1 VLRLFT
7 ICPIVSGKDCSSHD
21 STSVTEDDYTY
32 PEQAASLEFDILHAF
47 TADQT
52 SQLHNFSVD
61 NVDIFSQGT
70 HDLGRTSIVK
80 HQIFTDGSPPIRQRP
95 YRTAPTQRENITGH
109 IQSMLEDDIIEPS
122 ASPWAS
128 PVVLVKKKDGS
139 TRFCVDYRKLNAVTK
154 KDSYPLPHIQESLD
168 LLGQTQYFTT
178 LDLFS
183 GYWQVEMDE
192 SSKEFTAFTT
202 YYGLYEFKVLPFG
215 LCNAPSTFQR
225 LMENVLRGLNWKVCP
240 IYIDDIIIFSFEEHL
255 AHLDLVF
262 SRLREANIKLKAT
275 KCHFAFS
282 KVKYLGHIVSREGIQ
297 PDPDKISAVKDF
309 PVPKKVKDV
318 RSFLGLANYYRCF
331 IKDFSKIAKPLTQ
344 LLRKNVKF
352 QWTEACQTAFD
363 ILKSAL
369 VSAPILC
376 YPDFTKPFDLYVD
389 ASLDG
394 LGMTLGQIQ
403 NDREV
408 VIAYA
413 GRSLNSAELSY
424 SATEKEALAVIDG
437 IKIFQPYLHGHKFTV
452 HTDHNALKWLMSV
465 KDVTGRLA
473 RGPYLFNNSILK

>member
-1 VLRLFT
+1 MIPATF
-7 ICPIVSGKDCSSHD
+7 KDCHLTETIGMIEPNTNLPRRFNVCGASALVSLSPSGLVPFRLVNIPTEKPIKIFRHTTLGMFFRQQNVISNIMSLSAEQTPSSHD

-52 SQLHNFSVD
+52 SQLHNFLVD

-80 HQIFTDGSPPIRQRP
+80 HQIFMDGSPPIRQRP

-202 YYGLYEFKVLPFG
+202 YGLYEFKVLPFG

-225 LMENVLRGLNWKVCP
+225 LMENVLRGLNWKICP

-282 KVKYLGHIVSREGIQ
+282 KVKYLGHIVSREGIPIRLVQ
-297 PDPDKISAVKDF
+297 LKISRSRKRLRTFAV
-309 PVPKKVKDV
+309 
-318 RSFLGLANYYRCF
+318 
-331 IKDFSKIAKPLTQ
+331 FS
-344 LLRKNVKF
+344 
-352 QWTEACQTAFD
+352 D
-363 ILKSAL
+363 
-369 VSAPILC
+369 
-376 YPDFTKPFDLYVD
+376 
-389 ASLDG
+389 
-394 LGMTLGQIQ
+394 
-403 NDREV
+403 
-408 VIAYA
+408 
-413 GRSLNSAELSY
+413 
-424 SATEKEALAVIDG
+424 
-437 IKIFQPYLHGHKFTV
+437 
-452 HTDHNALKWLMSV
+452 
-465 KDVTGRLA
+465 
-473 RGPYLFNNSILK
+473 

>member
-1 VLRLFT
+1 MVLFNT
-7 ICPIVSGKDCSSHD
+7 SNTHEIDTSNHDTTFETEKIVQDSLPFADIEPEIHEDSGYSIHAADTYIIPPHSECVIPATFKDCHLTETIGLIEPNTNLPKRFNVCGASALVSVSPSGLVPFRLVNPTEKPIKIFRHTTLGMFLRQQNVISNIMSLSAEQTPSSHD

-52 SQLHNFSVD
+52 SQLHNFLVD

-128 PVVLVKKKDGS
+128 PVVLVKKKDVS

-225 LMENVLRGLNWKVCP
+225 LMENFCE
-240 IYIDDIIIFSFEEHL
+240 D
-255 AHLDLVF
+255 
-262 SRLREANIKLKAT
+262 
-275 KCHFAFS
+275 
-282 KVKYLGHIVSREGIQ
+282 
-297 PDPDKISAVKDF
+297 
-309 PVPKKVKDV
+309 
-318 RSFLGLANYYRCF
+318 
-331 IKDFSKIAKPLTQ
+331 
-344 LLRKNVKF
+344 
-352 QWTEACQTAFD
+352 
-363 ILKSAL
+363 
-369 VSAPILC
+369 
-376 YPDFTKPFDLYVD
+376 
-389 ASLDG
+389 
-394 LGMTLGQIQ
+394 
-403 NDREV
+403 
-408 VIAYA
+408 
-413 GRSLNSAELSY
+413 
-424 SATEKEALAVIDG
+424 
-437 IKIFQPYLHGHKFTV
+437 
-452 HTDHNALKWLMSV
+452 
-465 KDVTGRLA
+465 
-473 RGPYLFNNSILK
+473 